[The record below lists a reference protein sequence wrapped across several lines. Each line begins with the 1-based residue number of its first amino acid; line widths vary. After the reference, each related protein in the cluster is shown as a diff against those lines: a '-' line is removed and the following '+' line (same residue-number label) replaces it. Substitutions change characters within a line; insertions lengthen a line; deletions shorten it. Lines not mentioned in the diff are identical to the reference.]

1 MSFDGLVFLDDA
13 QRERLAALAQRRE
26 YSPGDLILE
35 EGVESN
41 RLIFV
46 ERGRIRIERE
56 YFGARIPV
64 NEMHEGDVLGEVSVV
79 ESGAASATAVAL
91 NPVTTLELDNPAAG
105 IEGDPELAAAFYRS
119 LAYLLAQRLRYSTD
133 DRRDFAAA
141 FSWG

>member
-1 MSFDGLVFLDDA
+1 MSFDALVFLDDA

-26 YSPGDLILE
+26 YAPGDLILE

-64 NEMHEGDVLGEVSVV
+64 NEGHAGDVLGEVSVV
-79 ESGAASATAVAL
+79 ESGTASATVVAL
-91 NPVTTLELDNPAAG
+91 DPVTTLELDDAAAG
-105 IEGDPELAAAFYRS
+105 VAGDPELAAAFYRS